1 MHERVLT
8 QRSTADVG
16 VSPAAP
22 LCRCDHCLQVLH
34 AIHAEIEQLRAENQ
48 ELHKSARFFA
58 DLSER
63 LNTQLRLKQGA

>member
-1 MHERVLT
+1 MHQRVST
-8 QRSTADVG
+8 QRSTADDR
-16 VSPAAP
+16 VSPEP
-22 LCRCDHCLQVLH
+22 LCRCDHCRQVLH

-63 LNTQLRLKQGA
+63 LNTQLRRRQG